1 MERINTLNQ
10 HYRKIFGEK
19 VYKLSLDG
27 GFTCPNRDGTLG
39 HRGCIFCSEGGS
51 GDFAASRKLSVSE
64 QLKQAKEIFSCKNT
78 GKKYIA
84 YFQAFTG
91 TYAPYSYLKRQYM
104 EAIEPDDIVGLAI
117 GTRPDCLPDQ
127 VIQLL
132 SEINTKKPVFLE
144 LGLQTIHERT
154 AHFIRRGYELP
165 IFETAVHKCRQA
177 GLHTICHLILGL
189 PGESREDIF
198 ETIAYLNRLPIEG
211 VKLSMLHILKGTDL
225 AEVYKKS
232 PFPVYAQEEY
242 IDLVVDC
249 LERLRPDIVVH
260 RMTGD
265 GPKDLLITP
274 LWSLNKRAVL
284 NGIQKRLKERN
295 TWQGRKEL

>member
-10 HYRKIFGEK
+10 YYRKIFGEK

-39 HRGCIFCSEGGS
+39 WRGCIFCSEGGS
-51 GDFAASRKLSVSE
+51 GDFAASRTLSVSE
-64 QLKQAKEIFSCKNT
+64 QLKKAKEIFSCKNI

-91 TYAPYSYLKRQYM
+91 TYAPYPYLKQQYL

-127 VIQLL
+127 VMRLL

-165 IFETAVHKCRQA
+165 VFETAVHKCSQS

-225 AEVYKKS
+225 AQVYNSS
-232 PFPVYAQEEY
+232 PFPVYKQEEY

-249 LERLRPDIVVH
+249 LERLRPDIVIH

-265 GPKDLLITP
+265 GPKDLLIAP
-274 LWSLNKRAVL
+274 FWSLNKRAVL
-284 NGIQKRLKERN
+284 NGIQKRMKERN